1 MANNNP
7 NQQANQASANATQ
20 QQANALN
27 QSRQAL
33 TEILQLQRDYASEAG
48 KAAKSV
54 FNSNIQAQET
64 AKAFRDIASA
74 SRQFEQNIGD
84 VLSGTKTLAS
94 LEKDIANSEKAK
106 NRLLVEAR
114 QALNKMN
121 FSQSEITEALRD
133 QDGLYK
139 LINNSASNLTNAET
153 DLLFLY
159 ADQQSALEEQ
169 SREMQILA
177 ERAGNIDDAFG
188 LAGGTAEGLTGILG
202 KLGGSKFSQMLG
214 MDEAIQNSRE
224 FASELT
230 GGGAR
235 AATLGDKFKVAGNLA
250 KNLGSNLMKS
260 LGPVALI
267 AMAVEQLIDAFKMVD
282 KASGDTAKNL
292 GVSYDAAQQM
302 TSEMNNVA
310 MASDDITV
318 NTQNLVAAQN
328 TLNGM
333 FGTTVQ
339 FSGKMAEDF
348 VSIQTRLGLSEE
360 AMKGFTQLTMNN
372 GKGLK
377 ENFNQVSNTVLK
389 LNQQNKIGLSAK
401 VIQEGIGKAGAAFRL
416 TMKGSTEEMAKSVF
430 NAKKL
435 GLELAD
441 MEKTQSSLLDF
452 ESSIG
457 NELEAELLTGKELN
471 LERARAAALT
481 GDTATLAA
489 EMSKEIGT
497 AAEFGEMNFLA
508 QDALA
513 KSFGMSREELAGML
527 ESQESLEKIQKLNI
541 KGVTDM
547 NTAQEEYNKMVAAGA
562 SQAELDA
569 KFKDEA
575 LTSQLKTVSQQER
588 MEAIVTRLKEVF
600 VGLVEPLMPVMNLL
614 GDLFEGVVKPLMATI
629 GPLIKDISTG
639 LMAVLKPVMQILGPM
654 MQGWIEGLTSVFAP
668 IKELFGSID
677 ELMTEIFGKG
687 QGLGDVFKV
696 IGTVLGTL
704 YKVTFV
710 PIKAAIT
717 FMVQG
722 LKSAIGIVSGF
733 VDIFQGNF
741 GEGLK
746 KIAQGVIGF
755 ILRPFQLIIDL
766 ATGTLNAVIDGLN
779 KIPGVDLPKVEFNLA
794 DSVTGLL
801 PMAKGGI
808 VTGPTKALVGEAG
821 PEAVIPLR
829 EFYAKMDELIQAV
842 KQGQNIYIGP
852 NKLNESIGLNLHSV
866 G

>member
-7 NQQANQASANATQ
+7 NQQANQASANAAQ

-33 TEILQLQRDYASEAG
+33 TELLQLQRDYASEARD
-48 KAAKSV
+48 AARGV
-54 FNSNIQAQET
+54 FDNNIQVQET

-133 QDGLYK
+133 QNGLYR
-139 LINNSASNLTNAET
+139 LIGNTTNNLTDAQT

-159 ADQQSALEEQ
+159 AEQQSALEEQ

-202 KLGGSKFSQMLG
+202 KLGGSKFSKMLG
-214 MDEAIQNSRE
+214 IDEAVQGSRE
-224 FASELT
+224 FAAELT

-250 KNLGSNLMKS
+250 KNLGGNLMKS
-260 LGPVALI
+260 LGPIALI
-267 AMAVEQLIDAFKMVD
+267 AIAVEQLIDAFKMVD

-310 MASDDITV
+310 MASDDIMV
-318 NTQNLVAAQN
+318 NTKNLVAAQN

-339 FSGKMAEDF
+339 FSGQMAEDF
-348 VSIQTRLGLSEE
+348 VSLQTRLGLSEE

-389 LNQQNKIGLSAK
+389 LNEQNKIGLSAK
-401 VIQEGIGKAGAAFRL
+401 TIQEGVGKAGAAFRL
-416 TMKGSTEEMAKSVF
+416 TMKGSAEEITKGVF

-441 MEKTQSSLLDF
+441 LEKTQSSLLDF

-471 LERARAAALT
+471 LEKARAIALT
-481 GDTATLAA
+481 GKTGELAA
-489 EMSKEIGT
+489 EVSKQIGT
-497 AAEFGEMNFLA
+497 SAEFGEMNFLA

-527 ESQESLEKIQKLNI
+527 ESQETLVKLQKAGY
-541 KGVTDM
+541 KDM
-547 NTAQEEYNKMVAAGA
+547 NVAQEEYNRMVAAGA

-575 LTSQLKTVSQQER
+575 LNSQLKSVSQQER

-600 VGLVEPLMPVMNLL
+600 VGLVEPLMPVVGLL
-614 GDLFEGVVKPLMATI
+614 GDLFEGIVKPLMATV
-629 GPLIKDISTG
+629 GPLIKDLSTG

-654 MQGWIEGLTSVFAP
+654 MQGWMEGLTSVFAP

-717 FMVQG
+717 YMVQG

>member
-1 MANNNP
+1 
-7 NQQANQASANATQ
+7 
-20 QQANALN
+20 
-27 QSRQAL
+27 
-33 TEILQLQRDYASEAG
+33 
-48 KAAKSV
+48 
-54 FNSNIQAQET
+54 
-64 AKAFRDIASA
+64 
-74 SRQFEQNIGD
+74 
-84 VLSGTKTLAS
+84 
-94 LEKDIANSEKAK
+94 
-106 NRLLVEAR
+106 
-114 QALNKMN
+114 
-121 FSQSEITEALRD
+121 
-133 QDGLYK
+133 
-139 LINNSASNLTNAET
+139 
-153 DLLFLY
+153 
-159 ADQQSALEEQ
+159 
-169 SREMQILA
+169 
-177 ERAGNIDDAFG
+177 
-188 LAGGTAEGLTGILG
+188 
-202 KLGGSKFSQMLG
+202 
-214 MDEAIQNSRE
+214 
-224 FASELT
+224 
-230 GGGAR
+230 
-235 AATLGDKFKVAGNLA
+235 
-250 KNLGSNLMKS
+250 
-260 LGPVALI
+260 
-267 AMAVEQLIDAFKMVD
+267 
-282 KASGDTAKNL
+282 
-292 GVSYDAAQQM
+292 
-302 TSEMNNVA
+302 
-310 MASDDITV
+310 
-318 NTQNLVAAQN
+318 
-328 TLNGM
+328 
-333 FGTTVQ
+333 
-339 FSGKMAEDF
+339 
-348 VSIQTRLGLSEE
+348 
-360 AMKGFTQLTMNN
+360 
-372 GKGLK
+372 
-377 ENFNQVSNTVLK
+377 
-389 LNQQNKIGLSAK
+389 
-401 VIQEGIGKAGAAFRL
+401 
-416 TMKGSTEEMAKSVF
+416 
-430 NAKKL
+430 
-435 GLELAD
+435 
-441 MEKTQSSLLDF
+441 
-452 ESSIG
+452 
-457 NELEAELLTGKELN
+457 
-471 LERARAAALT
+471 
-481 GDTATLAA
+481 
-489 EMSKEIGT
+489 MSKEIGT
-497 AAEFGEMNFLA
+497 AAEFGKMNFLA

-547 NTAQEEYNKMVAAGA
+547 NTAQAEYNKMVAAGA

-575 LTSQLKTVSQQER
+575 LNSQLKSVSQQER

-654 MQGWIEGLTSVFAP
+654 MQGYIEGITSIFAP

-687 QGLGDVFKV
+687 EGLGDVFTV
-696 IGTVLGTL
+696 IGTVLGMM
-704 YKVTFV
+704 YKNAFV

-722 LKSAIGIVSGF
+722 LKSAIDIVSGF

-766 ATGTLNAVIDGLN
+766 ATGTLNTVIDGLN

-794 DSVTGLL
+794 DSVVGLL

>member
-1 MANNNP
+1 MTTPPTPPGGQPAGP
-7 NQQANQASANATQ
+7 N
-20 QQANALN
+20 LD

-33 TEILQLQRDYASEAG
+33 AEILQLQRDYASEAG

-64 AKAFRDIASA
+64 AKAFRDIAS
-74 SRQFEQNIGD
+74 STRQFEQNIGD
-84 VLSGTKTLAS
+84 VLAGTKTLAS
-94 LEKDIANSEKAK
+94 LQKDIAASDKAR
-106 NRLLVEAR
+106 NRLMVEAR
-114 QALNKMN
+114 QALNQMN
-121 FSQSEITEALRD
+121 FSQSQITRALT
-133 QDGLYK
+133 QQGGLSD
-139 LINNSASNLTNAET
+139 LLAQNATTLTNEQQN
-153 DLLFLY
+153 LLNLY
-159 ADQQSALEEQ
+159 GEQQKILLEQ
-169 SREMQILA
+169 VGEMEILA
-177 ERAGNIDDAFG
+177 QRAKNIDDAFG
-188 LAGGTAEGLTGILG
+188 LAGGSAEALSGIISKIGGG
-202 KLGGSKFSQMLG
+202 KFTQMLG
-214 MDEAIQNSRE
+214 IDEAVANSRQ

-230 GGGAR
+230 DGGAR

-250 KNLGSNLMKS
+250 KELGGNLMKS
-260 LGPVALI
+260 LGPIALI
-267 AMAVEQLIDAFKMVD
+267 VMAVEQLIDAFKMVD

-292 GVSYDAAQQM
+292 GVSYSAAQQM

-310 MASDDITV
+310 MASDDIMV

-360 AMKGFTQLTMNN
+360 AMKGFVQVTMNN
-372 GKGLK
+372 GAGLMD
-377 ENFNQVSNTVLK
+377 NFNTVSKTVTK
-389 LNQQNKIGLSAK
+389 LNEQNKIGLGLK
-401 VIQEGIGKAGAAFRL
+401 TIQEGVGKAGAAFRL
-416 TMKGSTEEMAKSVF
+416 TMRGSAEEMTKAVF

-471 LERARAAALT
+471 LEKARAAALT

-497 AAEFGEMNFLA
+497 AADFGKMNFLA
-508 QDALA
+508 QEALA

-527 ESQESLEKIQKLNI
+527 ESQETLVKLQKAGY
-541 KGVTDM
+541 KDM
-547 NTAQEEYNKMVAAGA
+547 NVAQEEYNKLVASGA
-562 SQAELDA
+562 SQAEIDA
-569 KFKDEA
+569 KFKDKA
-575 LTSQLKTVSQQER
+575 LNSQLQSVSQTQR

-600 VGLVEPLMPVMNLL
+600 VALVEPLMPVVELI
-614 GDLFEGVVKPLMATI
+614 GDLFEGVVKPLMASI
-629 GPLIKDISTG
+629 GPLIKDISAG
-639 LMAVLKPVMQILGPM
+639 LMAVLRPVMQILGPM
-654 MQGWIEGLTSVFAP
+654 LQAFIEGFTPIFTP
-668 IKELFGSID
+668 IKEVFSSMS

-687 QGLGDVFKV
+687 EGLGDVFKV
-696 IGTVLGTL
+696 IGKVLGGLMTT
-704 YKVTFV
+704 VFV
-710 PIKAAIT
+710 PMKAVVN

-722 LKSAIGIVSGF
+722 IKSLIDIVGGF

-741 GEGLK
+741 GEGMK

-755 ILRPFQLIIDL
+755 ILRPFQFLIDI
-766 ATGTLNAVIDGLN
+766 ATGTLNAVIAGLN
-779 KIPGVDLPKVEFNLA
+779 NIPGVELSPVEFNLA

-801 PMAKGGI
+801 PMAKGGV

-821 PEAVIPLR
+821 PEAVVPLR
-829 EFYAKMDELIQAV
+829 EFYAKIDELIQAV

>member
-1 MANNNP
+1 VANNNP
-7 NQQANQASANATQ
+7 NQQANQASANAAQ

-33 TEILQLQRDYASEAG
+33 TELLQLQRDYASEARD
-48 KAAKSV
+48 AARGV
-54 FNSNIQAQET
+54 FDNNIQVQET

-133 QDGLYK
+133 QNGLYR
-139 LINNSASNLTNAET
+139 LIGNTTNNLTDAQT

-159 ADQQSALEEQ
+159 AEQQSALEEQ

-188 LAGGTAEGLTGILG
+188 LAGGSAEGLTGILG
-202 KLGGSKFSQMLG
+202 KLGGSKFSKMLG
-214 MDEAIQNSRE
+214 IDEAVQGSRE
-224 FASELT
+224 FAAELT

-250 KNLGSNLMKS
+250 KNLGGNLMKS
-260 LGPVALI
+260 LGPIALI
-267 AMAVEQLIDAFKMVD
+267 AIAVEQLIDAFKMVD

-310 MASDDITV
+310 MASDDIMV
-318 NTQNLVAAQN
+318 NTKNLVAAQN

-339 FSGKMAEDF
+339 FSGQMAEDF
-348 VSIQTRLGLSEE
+348 VSLQTRLGLSEE

-389 LNQQNKIGLSAK
+389 LNEQNKIGLSAK
-401 VIQEGIGKAGAAFRL
+401 TIQEGVGKAGAAFRL
-416 TMKGSTEEMAKSVF
+416 TMKGSAEEITKGVF

-441 MEKTQSSLLDF
+441 LEKTQSSLLDF

-471 LERARAAALT
+471 LEKARAIALT
-481 GDTATLAA
+481 GKTGELAA
-489 EMSKEIGT
+489 EVSKQIGT
-497 AAEFGEMNFLA
+497 SAEFGEMNFLA

-527 ESQESLEKIQKLNI
+527 ESQETLVKLQKAGY
-541 KGVTDM
+541 KDM
-547 NTAQEEYNKMVAAGA
+547 NVAQEEYNRMVAAGA

-575 LTSQLKTVSQQER
+575 LNSQLKSVSQQER

-600 VGLVEPLMPVMNLL
+600 VGLVEPLMPVVGLL
-614 GDLFEGVVKPLMATI
+614 GDLFEGIVKPLMATI
-629 GPLIKDISTG
+629 GPLIKDLSTG

-654 MQGWIEGLTSVFAP
+654 MQGWMEGLTSVFAP

-717 FMVQG
+717 YMVQG

>member
-1 MANNNP
+1 MANNNQ
-7 NQQANQASANATQ
+7 NQQANQASANAAQ

-54 FNSNIQAQET
+54 FNNNIQAQET

-106 NRLLVEAR
+106 NRLLTEAR

-133 QDGLYK
+133 QDGLYR

-159 ADQQSALEEQ
+159 AEQQSVLEEQ
-169 SREMQILA
+169 SREMALLA
-177 ERAGNIDDAFG
+177 ERAGNIDNAFG

-202 KLGGSKFSQMLG
+202 KLGGSKFSKMLG

-250 KNLGSNLMKS
+250 KNLGGNLMKS
-260 LGPVALI
+260 LGPIALI
-267 AMAVEQLIDAFKMVD
+267 AIAVEQLIDAFKMVD

-310 MASDDITV
+310 MASDDIMV

-360 AMKGFTQLTMNN
+360 AMKGFVQVTMNN
-372 GKGLK
+372 GAGLK
-377 ENFNQVSNTVLK
+377 DNLSTVSNTVTK
-389 LNQQNKIGLSAK
+389 LNQQNKIGLGLK
-401 VIQEGIGKAGAAFRL
+401 TIQEGVGKAGAAFRL
-416 TMKGSTEEMAKSVF
+416 TMRGSAEEMTKAVF

-471 LERARAAALT
+471 LEKARAAALT

-497 AAEFGEMNFLA
+497 AADFGKMNFLA
-508 QDALA
+508 QEALA

-527 ESQESLEKIQKLNI
+527 ESQETLVKLQKAGY
-541 KGVTDM
+541 KDM
-547 NTAQEEYNKMVAAGA
+547 NVAQEEYNKMVAAGA

-569 KFKDEA
+569 KFKDKA
-575 LTSQLKTVSQQER
+575 LNSQLQSVSQQER

-600 VGLVEPLMPVMNLL
+600 VALVEPLMPVVGLL
-614 GDLFEGVVKPLMATI
+614 GDLFEGIVKPLMASI
-629 GPLIKDISTG
+629 GPLIKDLSTG
-639 LMAVLKPVMQILGPM
+639 LMAVLRPIMQILGPM
-654 MQGWIEGLTSVFAP
+654 LTTFIEAMMPVFEP
-668 IKELFGSID
+668 IKQTFSMMSD
-677 ELMTEIFGKG
+677 LMTQIFGEG
-687 QGLGDVFKV
+687 EGVGEVLGTIGKV
-696 IGTVLGTL
+696 IGSLLSGV
-704 YKVTFV
+704 FV
-710 PIKAAIT
+710 PMKAMIT
-717 FMVQG
+717 YIHTGIQG
-722 LKSAIGIVSGF
+722 MIGAFSG
-733 VDIFQGNF
+733 VIDIFQGDF
-741 GEGLK
+741 EGGIK
-746 KIAQGVIGF
+746 KIMKSVINMVTS
-755 ILRPFQLIIDL
+755 PFQLILDL
-766 ATGTLNAVIDGLN
+766 VLGVINNGIKALN
-779 KIPGVDLPKVEFNLA
+779 KIPGVKIDEVEFNLA
-794 DSVTGLL
+794 ESASNLL

-808 VTGPTKALVGEAG
+808 ATGPTKALVGEAG

>member
-1 MANNNP
+1 MTTPPTPPGGQPPGP
-7 NQQANQASANATQ
+7 N
-20 QQANALN
+20 LD

-33 TEILQLQRDYASEAG
+33 AEILSLQRDYASEAA

-64 AKAFRDIASA
+64 AKAFRDIAS
-74 SRQFEQNIGD
+74 STRQFEQNIGD
-84 VLSGTKTLAS
+84 VLAGTKTLAS

-106 NRLLVEAR
+106 QRLMVEAR
-114 QALNKMN
+114 QALNQMN
-121 FSQSEITEALRD
+121 FTQSEITRALSE

-139 LINNSASNLTNAET
+139 LINNSANNLTNAET

-159 ADQQSALEEQ
+159 ADQQA
-169 SREMQILA
+169 ILA
-177 ERAGNIDDAFG
+177 EQAGEMAILTERARNIDDAFG
-188 LAGGTAEGLTGILG
+188 LAGGSAEALSGIVG

-214 MDEAIQNSRE
+214 LDEAVQGSRE

-250 KNLGSNLMKS
+250 KNLGGNLMKS
-260 LGPVALI
+260 LGPIALI
-267 AMAVEQLIDAFKMVD
+267 AIAVEQLIEAFKMVD

-310 MASDDITV
+310 MASDDIMV
-318 NTQNLVAAQN
+318 NTKNLVAAQN

-333 FGTTVQ
+333 LGTSVQ
-339 FSGKMAEDF
+339 FSGKMAEEF
-348 VSIQTRLGLSEE
+348 ASVQERLGLSEE
-360 AMKGFTQLTMNN
+360 AMKGLTQLGFDN

-377 ENFNQVSNTVLK
+377 ENLGTVNNTVLK
-389 LNQQNKIGLSAK
+389 LNQQNKVGLSFK
-401 VIQEGIGKAGAAFRL
+401 TIQEGLGKAGALFRL
-416 TMKGSTEEMAKSVF
+416 SMKGSTEELTKAVF

-441 MEKTQSSLLDF
+441 MEKTQSALLDF
-452 ESSIG
+452 ESSIS
-457 NELEAELLTGKELN
+457 NELETELLSGKELN

-481 GDTATLAA
+481 NDHVVLTEEVGKLTKQFGPDFKKNALLQESMAKTLGI
-489 EMSKEIGT
+489 SKDE
-497 AAEFGEMNFLA
+497 
-508 QDALA
+508 LA
-513 KSFGMSREELAGML
+513 KMIETSET
-527 ESQESLEKIQKLNI
+527 LEKVK
-541 KGVTDM
+541 KAGFKDM
-547 NTAQEEYNKMVAAGA
+547 NVAQEEYNRLVASGA

-569 KFKDEA
+569 RFKKSGLE
-575 LTSQLKTVSQQER
+575 SQLKSVSQQER

-600 VGLVEPLMPVMNLL
+600 VSLVEPLMPVVGLL
-614 GDLFEGVVKPLMATI
+614 GDLFEGIVKPLMASL
-629 GPLIKDISTG
+629 GPLIKDLSTG

-654 MQGWIEGLTSVFAP
+654 LQSFVKGIAPVFAP
-668 IKELFGSID
+668 IREVFASMS

-687 QGLGDVFKV
+687 EGLGEVFKV
-696 IGTVLGTL
+696 IGSVLGSLLTA
-704 YKVTFV
+704 VFIPT
-710 PIKAAIT
+710 KAVIG

-722 LKSAIGIVSGF
+722 IQSAIDVVGGF

-741 GEGLK
+741 GEGMK

-755 ILRPFQLIIDL
+755 ILRPFQFLIDI
-766 ATGTLNAVIDGLN
+766 ATGSLNAIIDGLN
-779 KIPGVDLPKVEFNLA
+779 NIPGVDLPNVEFNLA
-794 DSVTGLL
+794 DTVTGML

>member
-7 NQQANQASANATQ
+7 TPDQNQQNAS
-20 QQANALN
+20 LN
-27 QSRQAL
+27 QTRQTL
-33 TEILQLQRDYASEAG
+33 TEILSLQRDYASEA
-48 KAAKSV
+48 KNAAQSV
-54 FNSNIQAQET
+54 FNNNIQVQET

-74 SRQFEQNIGD
+74 SRQFEQNIGE

-106 NRLLVEAR
+106 NKFLTEAR

-121 FSQSEITEALRD
+121 FSQSQITEALKD

-159 ADQQSALEEQ
+159 ADQQSILEEQ
-169 SREMQILA
+169 SREMSLLA
-177 ERAGNIDDAFG
+177 ERAGNIDNAFG
-188 LAGGTAEGLTGILG
+188 LAGGSAEGLSGVLG

-224 FASELT
+224 FAAELT

-250 KNLGSNLMKS
+250 KNLGGNLMKS
-260 LGPVALI
+260 LGPIALI
-267 AMAVEQLIDAFKMVD
+267 AIAVEQLIDAFKMVD
-282 KASGDTAKNL
+282 SASGDTAKNL
-292 GVSYDAAQQM
+292 GVSYNAAQQM

-310 MASDDITV
+310 MASDDIMI

-333 FGTTVQ
+333 LGTSVQ
-339 FSGKMAEDF
+339 FSGKMAEEF
-348 VSIQTRLGLSEE
+348 ASVQERLGLSEE
-360 AMKGFTQLTMNN
+360 AMKGLTQLGFDN

-377 ENFNQVSNTVLK
+377 ENLGTVNNTVLK
-389 LNQQNKIGLSAK
+389 LNQQNKIGLSFK
-401 VIQEGIGKAGAAFRL
+401 TIQEGLGKAGALFRL
-416 TMKGSTEEMAKSVF
+416 SMKGSTEELTKAVF

-441 MEKTQSSLLDF
+441 MEKTQSALLDF
-452 ESSIG
+452 ESSISS
-457 NELEAELLTGKELN
+457 ELETELLSGKELN

-481 GDTATLAA
+481 NDHVVLTEEVGKLTKQFGPDFKKNALLQESMAKTLGI
-489 EMSKEIGT
+489 SKV
-497 AAEFGEMNFLA
+497 
-508 QDALA
+508 
-513 KSFGMSREELAGML
+513 ELAGMI

-547 NTAQEEYNKMVAAGA
+547 NTAQAEYNKMVAAGA

-575 LTSQLKTVSQQER
+575 LNSQLQSVSQQKR

-600 VGLVEPLMPVMNLL
+600 VSLVEPLMPVVGLL
-614 GDLFEGVVKPLMATI
+614 GDLFEGIVKPLMASI

-639 LMAVLKPVMQILGPM
+639 LMAVLRPIMQILGPM
-654 MQGWIEGLTSVFAP
+654 LQAFIEGFTPIFTP
-668 IKELFGSID
+668 IKEVFSSMS

-687 QGLGDVFKV
+687 EGLGDVFKV
-696 IGTVLGTL
+696 IGKVLGGLMTT
-704 YKVTFV
+704 VFV
-710 PIKAAIT
+710 PMKAVVN

-722 LKSAIGIVSGF
+722 IKSLIDIVGGF

-741 GEGLK
+741 GEGMK

-755 ILRPFQLIIDL
+755 ILRPFQFLIDI
-766 ATGTLNAVIDGLN
+766 ATGTLNAVIAGLN
-779 KIPGVDLPKVEFNLA
+779 NIPGVELSPVEFNLA
-794 DSVTGLL
+794 DTVTGLL

-808 VTGPTKALVGEAG
+808 TTGPTKALVGEAG

-829 EFYAKMDELIQAV
+829 EFYAKIDELIQAV

>member
-1 MANNNP
+1 MTTPPTPPGGQPAGP
-7 NQQANQASANATQ
+7 N
-20 QQANALN
+20 LD

-33 TEILQLQRDYASEAG
+33 VEILQLQRDYASEAG

-64 AKAFRDIASA
+64 AKAFRDIAS
-74 SRQFEQNIGD
+74 STRQFEQNIGD
-84 VLSGTKTLAS
+84 VLAGTKTLAS
-94 LEKDIANSEKAK
+94 LQKDIAASDKAR
-106 NRLLVEAR
+106 NRLMVEAR
-114 QALNKMN
+114 QALNQMN
-121 FSQSEITEALRD
+121 FSQSQITRALA
-133 QDGLYK
+133 QQGGL
-139 LINNSASNLTNAET
+139 S
-153 DLLFLY
+153 DLLAQNATTLTDEQKNLLNLY
-159 ADQQSALEEQ
+159 GEQQTILTEQ
-169 SREMQILA
+169 AGEMQLLA
-177 ERAGNIDDAFG
+177 ERAKNIDDAFG
-188 LAGGTAEGLTGILG
+188 LVGGSAEALSGILG

-214 MDEAIQNSRE
+214 IDEAVQGSRQ

-230 GGGAR
+230 DGGNR

-267 AMAVEQLIDAFKMVD
+267 VMAVEQLIDAFKMVD

-310 MASDDITV
+310 MASDDIMV

-339 FSGKMAEDF
+339 FSGQMAEDF

-389 LNQQNKIGLSAK
+389 LNEQNKIGLSAK
-401 VIQEGIGKAGAAFRL
+401 TIQEGVGKAGAAFRL
-416 TMKGSTEEMAKSVF
+416 TMKGSAEEITKGVF

-441 MEKTQSSLLDF
+441 LEKTQSSLLDF

-471 LERARAAALT
+471 LEKARAIALT
-481 GDTATLAA
+481 GKTGELAA
-489 EMSKEIGT
+489 EVSKQIGT
-497 AAEFGEMNFLA
+497 SAEFGEMNFLA

-547 NTAQEEYNKMVAAGA
+547 NTAQAEYNRMVAAGA

-575 LTSQLKTVSQQER
+575 LNSQLKSVSQQER

-600 VGLVEPLMPVMNLL
+600 VGLVEPLMPVVGML
-614 GDLFEGVVKPLMATI
+614 GDLFEEIVKPLMATV
-629 GPLIKDISTG
+629 GPLIKDLTTG
-639 LMAVLKPVMQILGPM
+639 LIAVLKPVMQMLGPM
-654 MQGWIEGLTSVFAP
+654 MQGWMEGLTSVFAP

-704 YKVTFV
+704 YKVAFV

-722 LKSAIGIVSGF
+722 LKSAIDIVGGF

-746 KIAQGVIGF
+746 KIAQGVIGLM
-755 ILRPFQLIIDL
+755 LRPFQLIIDL

-779 KIPGVDLPKVEFNLA
+779 MLGLDLPKVELNLA

-801 PMAKGGI
+801 PMAKGGV

-821 PEAVIPLR
+821 PEAVVPLR
-829 EFYAKMDELIQAV
+829 EFYAKIDELIQAV